1 MVKSRILAKVLSQ
14 AEIDVDSLWSYD
26 SFNFY
31 KIISFTNLLSL
42 IFQSYILIN

>member
-1 MVKSRILAKVLSQ
+1 MVKSRILAKFLSQ
-14 AEIDVDSLWSYD
+14 AEIDSLWSYD

-42 IFQSYILIN
+42 IFQSYILIK